1 MRRTSVDTTRALSR
15 ESARP
20 SYLSLIIIIIIIIH
34 RVGDDNLFGS
44 LARVVYT
51 NMQYR
56 SIYGQAL

>member
-1 MRRTSVDTTRALSR
+1 MRRTSVDTARALSR

-20 SYLSLIIIIIIIIH
+20 SYLSLIIIIIIH

-44 LARVVYT
+44 LARVVLT

-56 SIYGQAL
+56 SIYGRAL